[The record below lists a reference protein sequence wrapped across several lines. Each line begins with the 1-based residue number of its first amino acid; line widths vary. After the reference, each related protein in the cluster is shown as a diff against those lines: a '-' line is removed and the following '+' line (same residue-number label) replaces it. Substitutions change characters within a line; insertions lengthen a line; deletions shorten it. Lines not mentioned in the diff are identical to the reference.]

1 MRLRRLRLW
10 LRRLRRL
17 RCRRGLGRRLQRRLE
32 CLLVAEA
39 RPQHIRARHRAA
51 IRGCSRLGHPHLRE
65 CQQRHVR
72 HVAARRRR
80 RRRRRRRAALQPQ
93 PRERVRDGGECGA
106 RGRGLRSVLRTQRER
121 SLQDTARLG
130 GPPRGLLGGGIGEVE
145 RQRVGL
151 APE

>member
-1 MRLRRLRLW
+1 MRLRRLRC
-10 LRRLRRL
+10 RRGLGRRL

-72 HVAARRRR
+72 HVAAR